1 MNFTLSTAAVVETV
15 QALAAFDVLY
25 TSSPSLSSDKSPVE
39 TSRFASLLDPDR
51 RDLLHLA
58 VKDSFAEIVL
68 LLLPYVETVDFGGDD
83 EAEAAATTTTSPSSS
98 SASDVDESSDHS
110 MRVGLR
116 VPPTISRSVALLIR
130 RRFEQAVAM
139 RVLANVAAT
148 VGGGDSGSKGSSDDD
163 FSARSR
169 DAVDALIAAL
179 RSPFR
184 PRVRARGY

>member
-25 TSSPSLSSDKSPVE
+25 NSSPSLSSEKSPVE

-51 RDLLHLA
+51 RDLLHSA

-83 EAEAAATTTTSPSSS
+83 ETATTSSS
-98 SASDVDESSDHS
+98 SSDGDESSDRS
-110 MRVGLR
+110 MSVGLR
-116 VPPTISRSVALLIR
+116 VPPRISPSVALLIR

-139 RVLANVAAT
+139 RVLANVAVT
-148 VGGGDSGSKGSSDDD
+148 VGGDSGSKGSSDDD

>member
-1 MNFTLSTAAVVETV
+1 MNFTLSMEAIAETV

-25 TSSPSLSSDKSPVE
+25 TSSPSLSSEKSPVE
-39 TSRFASLLDPDR
+39 TSRFAPLLDPDR
-51 RDLLHLA
+51 RDLLQLA

-68 LLLPYVETVDFGGDD
+68 LLLPYVETVDFGDD
-83 EAEAAATTTTSPSSS
+83 AAAITTPSSSPSPSSGGL
-98 SASDVDESSDHS
+98 DESSDHS
-110 MRVGLR
+110 MSVGLR
-116 VPPTISRSVALLIR
+116 VPPTISQTVALLIR

-139 RVLANVAAT
+139 RILANVAAT
-148 VGGGDSGSKGSSDDD
+148 VGGDSGSKGASDDD

-169 DAVDALIAAL
+169 NAVDALIAAL

>member
-25 TSSPSLSSDKSPVE
+25 NSSPSLSSEKSPVE

-51 RDLLHLA
+51 RDLLHSA

-68 LLLPYVETVDFGGDD
+68 LLLPYVETVDFGVDD
-83 EAEAAATTTTSPSSS
+83 ETASTSSS
-98 SASDVDESSDHS
+98 SSSSSDGDESSDRS
-110 MRVGLR
+110 MSVGLR
-116 VPPTISRSVALLIR
+116 VPPRISPSVALLIR

-148 VGGGDSGSKGSSDDD
+148 VGGDGGSKASSDDD

>member
-51 RDLLHLA
+51 RDLLQLA

-68 LLLPYVETVDFGGDD
+68 LFLPYVETVDFGGDD
-83 EAEAAATTTTSPSSS
+83 KAAITSPSSS
-98 SASDVDESSDHS
+98 SSDGDGSSDSS
-110 MRVGLR
+110 MSVGLR

-148 VGGGDSGSKGSSDDD
+148 VVGDSGSKDSSDDD

>member
-184 PRVRARGY
+184 PRVRVRGY

>member
-148 VGGGDSGSKGSSDDD
+148 VGGGDSGSKCSSDDD

-184 PRVRARGY
+184 PRVRVRGY

>member
-51 RDLLHLA
+51 RDLLQLA

-68 LLLPYVETVDFGGDD
+68 LLLPYVETVDFGGDN
-83 EAEAAATTTTSPSSS
+83 EAATTSPSL
-98 SASDVDESSDHS
+98 SSDGDGSSDSS
-110 MRVGLR
+110 MSVGLR
-116 VPPTISRSVALLIR
+116 VPPTISQSVALLIR

-148 VGGGDSGSKGSSDDD
+148 VGGDSGSKDSSDDD

>member
-25 TSSPSLSSDKSPVE
+25 NSSPSLSSEKSPVD

-51 RDLLHLA
+51 RDLLQLA

-68 LLLPYVETVDFGGDD
+68 LLLPYVETVDLGGDD
-83 EAEAAATTTTSPSSS
+83 ETATAATSSS
-98 SASDVDESSDHS
+98 SDGDESSDNS
-110 MRVGLR
+110 MSVGLR
-116 VPPTISRSVALLIR
+116 VPPRISPSVALLIR

-148 VGGGDSGSKGSSDDD
+148 VGGDSGSNGSSSDD

>member
-51 RDLLHLA
+51 RDLLQLA

-68 LLLPYVETVDFGGDD
+68 LLLPYVETVDFGGDN
-83 EAEAAATTTTSPSSS
+83 EAATTSPSSS
-98 SASDVDESSDHS
+98 SDGDGSSDSS
-110 MRVGLR
+110 MSVGLR
-116 VPPTISRSVALLIR
+116 VPPTISQSVALLIR

-148 VGGGDSGSKGSSDDD
+148 VGGDSGSKDSSDDD

>member
-51 RDLLHLA
+51 RDLLQLA

-83 EAEAAATTTTSPSSS
+83 KAAITSPSSS
-98 SASDVDESSDHS
+98 SSDGDGSSDSS
-110 MRVGLR
+110 MSVGLR

-148 VGGGDSGSKGSSDDD
+148 VGGDSGSKDSSDDD

>member
-51 RDLLHLA
+51 RDLLQLA

-83 EAEAAATTTTSPSSS
+83 EAATTSPSSS
-98 SASDVDESSDHS
+98 SSSSDGDGSSDSS
-110 MRVGLR
+110 MSVGLR
-116 VPPTISRSVALLIR
+116 VPPTISQSVALLIR

-148 VGGGDSGSKGSSDDD
+148 VGGDSGSKDSSDDD